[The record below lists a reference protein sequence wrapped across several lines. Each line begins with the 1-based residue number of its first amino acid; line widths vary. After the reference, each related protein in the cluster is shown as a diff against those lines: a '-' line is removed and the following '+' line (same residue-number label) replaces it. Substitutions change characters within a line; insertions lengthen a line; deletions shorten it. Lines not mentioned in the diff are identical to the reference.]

1 MVPRLVTTVA
11 VRAPVVALAGGRPV
25 NFSMPPVE
33 RVYVQLTLET
43 VVAGA
48 LLVGSGAADWVAD
61 GVADGVAGAVL
72 PAVVLSDVVGVALEL
87 GVGLG
92 EGAAIGSLFDE
103 KAPEPTKIA
112 VVPRRTSTR
121 SVAITP
127 GEKGPFFF

>member
-1 MVPRLVTTVA
+1 M
-11 VRAPVVALAGGRPV
+11 
-25 NFSMPPVE
+25 
-33 RVYVQLTLET
+33 QLTLET

-48 LLVGSGAADWVAD
+48 LLVGSGAVDVAD

-72 PAVVLSDVVGVALEL
+72 PAVELSDVVGVALEL
-87 GVGLG
+87 GVGLC

-121 SVAITP
+121 RVAITP
-127 GEKGPFFF
+127 GEKGPFFFWVGARRGWRGRRVLPPLRWTGAAMALSFMK